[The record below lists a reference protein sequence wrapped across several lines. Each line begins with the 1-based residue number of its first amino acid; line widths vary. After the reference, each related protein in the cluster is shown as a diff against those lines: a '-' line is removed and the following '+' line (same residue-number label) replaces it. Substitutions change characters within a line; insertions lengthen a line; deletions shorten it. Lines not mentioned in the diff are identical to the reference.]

1 MKRFDLKEHNKKYF
15 EISKKAANGT
25 YPSKKVA
32 NAGSKIG
39 LGLGT
44 ALIISGGIGITKN
57 QTFGWGSLIA
67 GSATMISNVFNL
79 RRISSK

>member
-32 NAGSKIG
+32 SAGSKIG

-67 GSATMISNVFNL
+67 
-79 RRISSK
+79 